1 MSVIRFILTKWYVNG
16 NVLIILKMFISFILT
31 KWYVNSFVLLV
42 VAGLVAG
49 FILTKWYVNTDK
61 CKELP
66 TNPIVLY

>member
-1 MSVIRFILTKWYVNG
+1 MNIFLILIGVG
-16 NVLIILKMFISFILT
+16 IISFILT